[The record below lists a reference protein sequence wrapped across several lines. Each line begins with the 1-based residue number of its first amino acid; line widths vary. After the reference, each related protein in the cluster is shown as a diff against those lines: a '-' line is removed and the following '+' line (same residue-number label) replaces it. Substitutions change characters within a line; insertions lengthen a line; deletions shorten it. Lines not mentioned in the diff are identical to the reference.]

1 MRRAVAALSAW
12 LLIILMVV
20 PGAAAEGEE
29 PAGSESTAGQLQQTQ
44 AGNTEDSLPY
54 RTYIKRYT
62 DSPAGT
68 GTAETPASLYMENR
82 GAVSDRDSVSSPGGW
97 KRRHPAGRPPGWGI
111 PL

>member
-20 PGAAAEGEE
+20 PRAAAEGEE

-68 GTAETPASLYMENR
+68 GTAETPASQMCIRDRNNTIH
-82 GAVSDRDSVSSPGGW
+82 GASCNYRAKQDIG
-97 KRRHPAGRPPGWGI
+97 
-111 PL
+111 